1 MEKLNA
7 ASTFPNFEV
16 WTVADDQLTIPGA
29 FKGRYAVLLFY
40 RGGW

>member
-7 ASTFPNFEV
+7 QDAFPNLEV
-16 WTVADDQLTIPGA
+16 WTVANGRLTVPA
-29 FKGRYAVLLFY
+29 DFKGRYAVLLFY

>member
-7 ASTFPNFEV
+7 GDTFPNFEV
-16 WTVADDQLTIPGA
+16 PTISDEQLTLPKA
-29 FKGRYAVLLFY
+29 FQGRYVVLLFY

>member
-7 ASTFPNFEV
+7 GSIFPNFELR
-16 WTVADDQLTIPGA
+16 TVADSRLTIPA
-29 FKGRYAVLLFY
+29 NLKGRYAVLLFY